1 MIKTMWLLGLLA
13 SAVPVAAQS
22 TPAAAQAIPAA
33 SPGPRSAPIAVDP
46 KHSDVDKVVCK
57 SEDTLGSRLKSKKVC
72 MTVKEWQ
79 DYVYWNREQVERW
92 QESAQVPAAH

>member
-13 SAVPVAAQS
+13 SAVPAAAQS
-22 TPAAAQAIPAA
+22 TPAAVQATPAA
-33 SPGPRSAPIAVDP
+33 SGPHSAPIAVDP

-79 DYVYWNREQVERW
+79 EYVYWNREQVERW